1 MVGLDLAAVGS
12 AGPNARVILLRNEGS
27 AGFRELT
34 GEAGLDKV
42 NLDNPGSL
50 ITADYDGDGDAD
62 LLITQDGG
70 PPVLLRND
78 GGNRNHWLR
87 LSLKALADNR
97 SAVGTKVEVF
107 AGALYQKFEVQSS
120 SGYLG
125 QNAPEILVGLGDV
138 KEAEIVRLLW
148 PTGVLQD
155 EVQLAAG
162 RSHQIAENDRR
173 GSSCPILFAWNGAR
187 YEFISDLI
195 GPGIVGH
202 WVAPGERNTPDPTE
216 YVKVAGP
223 ALRARQG
230 RLSLRLLEPMEEV
243 VYLDQVRLIAV
254 DHPSD
259 VEVYPNERFAS
270 APPFPD
276 FQVIASRG
284 ARLPLGAWDDRG
296 RDLRSELRA
305 RDRFYVTGFR
315 SLPFTGFAELHG
327 VELELG
333 AWDPAQPLRLLMRGL
348 TDYFTATSV
357 YAAHQ
362 AGVLAIPPY
371 LEAQDA
377 VGHWKRVVDDLGF
390 PAGLARTMVADL
402 TGRLPAGT
410 RRVRIMT
417 NLKIYWDQILLDT
430 TSKANLT
437 RLNEVP
443 LAEAALGFRGYPRE
457 LRGDPPSDIR
467 YAYEDVSRTG
477 PYARHAGNYTR
488 YGNALGLLAAS
499 DDRFAILGSGDEVQL
514 EFDSSRL
521 APPPAGWTRDYF
533 FYADGFAKDMD
544 FYAAYG
550 YTVEPLPFHAM
561 RGYPYKGTE
570 SYSQEGPYLQYQ
582 LDVNTRQVSGRGATS
597 YRFNYRREAAAKP
610 GKRPEPISMK

>member
-1 MVGLDLAAVGS
+1 MLKS
-12 AGPNARVILLRNEGS
+12 AS
-27 AGFRELT
+27 AI
-34 GEAGLDKV
+34 
-42 NLDNPGSL
+42 PGSL
-50 ITADYDGDGDAD
+50 VIADYDGDGDPDFLVA
-62 LLITQDGG
+62 QDGS
-70 PPVLLRND
+70 PPLLLRND
-78 GGNRNHWLR
+78 GGNKNNSLR

-97 SAVGTKVEVF
+97 SAIGTKVEVF
-107 AGALYQKFEVQSS
+107 AGVLYQKFEVQSS

-125 QNAPEILVGLGDV
+125 QNAPEILVGLGEV
-138 KEAEIVRLLW
+138 KEADIVRMLW

-162 RSHQIAENDRR
+162 RAHQLAENDRR

-216 YVKVAGP
+216 YVKVPGP
-223 ALRARQG
+223 SLRAQQG

-243 VYLDQVRLIAV
+243 VYLDHARLIAV

-259 VEVYPNERFAS
+259 VEIYPNERFAS

-284 ARLPLGAWDDRG
+284 ARLPVGAWDDRG

-305 RDRFYVTGFR
+305 RDRRYVTGFR

-327 VELELG
+327 IELELG
-333 AWDPAQPLRLLMRGL
+333 AWDPAKPLRLLLHGL

-362 AGVLAIPPY
+362 AGILAIPPY

-377 VGHWKRVVDDLGF
+377 AGRWHRVVDDLGF

-410 RRVRIMT
+410 KRVRILT

-430 TSKANLT
+430 TPEANLT
-437 RLNEVP
+437 RMSEVP

-457 LRGDPPSDIR
+457 VRGDPPSDIR
-467 YAYEDVSRTG
+467 YVYEEVSRTG

-488 YGNALGLLAAS
+488 YGDALELLAAA
-499 DDRFAILGSGDEVQL
+499 DDRFADPW
-514 EFDSSRL
+514 FR
-521 APPPAGWTRDYF
+521 
-533 FYADGFAKDMD
+533 
-544 FYAAYG
+544 
-550 YTVEPLPFHAM
+550 
-561 RGYPYKGTE
+561 
-570 SYSQEGPYLQYQ
+570 
-582 LDVNTRQVSGRGATS
+582 
-597 YRFNYRREAAAKP
+597 
-610 GKRPEPISMK
+610 